1 MLPSRRQLLMHLQLQ
16 LTTKGHLQGLIC
28 AVPEAGAR
36 AFSKP
41 RSLHWHPLSHRCGET
56 RAPISSQQRSHDTDI
71 ILFQLRAMQL
81 QAPAER
87 HGKRPEAI

>member
-1 MLPSRRQLLMHLQLQ
+1 MIEQSMLQSRRQLLMHLQLQ

-41 RSLHWHPLSHRCGET
+41 RLHWHP
-56 RAPISSQQRSHDTDI
+56 
-71 ILFQLRAMQL
+71 
-81 QAPAER
+81 
-87 HGKRPEAI
+87 